1 MTRIKQ
7 VTVGADVEV
16 FVAAT
21 ETKTVMKAERFVDP
35 DQEIQI
41 REVPHQKMIPKGI
54 IPCVGIFPGT
64 KAKPHTPKHWAPGYA
79 IQEDNVMLEFNIP
92 ATTSSNG
99 LLTTLQN
106 AKNYVTA
113 ICAEKKLIP
122 MWEVPEHQFKP
133 IDLTTPQA
141 KLFGCEPDM
150 DAYTGGIQRDTVPS
164 FGRYRTCGGH
174 IHVGGDFNCPDFVA
188 VLFLELIL
196 SLYLGSSFVYQAG
209 TQRAKWYGRPGV
221 YRSKPYGIEYRSL
234 NNSWLHNAYGM
245 QDMATILFKVGEML
259 IANDANT
266 LQQWFRRVE
275 WTMLQDALL
284 KSGDRGKDG
293 RMKNNQR
300 WHTLRQQ
307 FNGLGIPGLQL

>member
-7 VTVGADVEV
+7 ATIGADIEV
-16 FVAAT
+16 FVAGT
-21 ETKTVMKAERFVDP
+21 EVKKIMKAERFVDP
-35 DQEIQI
+35 DLELQI
-41 REVPHQKMIPKGI
+41 REVTAEKLVPKGI

-64 KAKPHTPKHWAPGYA
+64 KAKPYTPKGWEPGYA

-92 ATTSSNG
+92 PASTSSQ
-99 LLTTLQN
+99 LLHTLGR
-106 AKNYVTA
+106 AKDYVTA

-122 MWEVPEHQFKP
+122 MWNVPEHQFKP

-174 IHVGGDFNCPDFVA
+174 IHMGGDFNCPDFVA

-196 SLYLGSSFVYQAG
+196 SLYLGSSFVHQVN
-209 TQRAKWYGRPGV
+209 TQRAKWYGKPGV
-221 YRSKPYGIEYRSL
+221 YRTKPYGIEYRSL
-234 NNSWLHNAYGM
+234 SNHWINNAYGM
-245 QDMATILFKVGEML
+245 QDMSTILFKVADML
-259 IANDANT
+259 IANDASQ
-266 LQQWFRRVE
+266 LQQWFRRIE
-275 WTMLQDALL
+275 WTLLQDGLL
-284 KSGDRGKDG
+284 KSHHTSKDQ
-293 RMKNNQR
+293 RVKNNQR

-307 FNGLGIPGLQL
+307 FNACSIPGLQL